1 MGNLRDFTRHTIPTE
16 SKSTLVS
23 GGPHSPGPPHRRD
36 SLASHCGQQMKGRK
50 DGSPKAVD
58 NSPPALGHPHPQP
71 SVFWISQ
78 ENLGSGT
85 ERPGTAFEASKL
97 LASMTMIS
105 TYLIHDEN

>member
-50 DGSPKAVD
+50 DGSPKAVE

-71 SVFWISQ
+71 FCLLDQ
-78 ENLGSGT
+78 PRESG
-85 ERPGTAFEASKL
+85 
-97 LASMTMIS
+97 IW
-105 TYLIHDEN
+105 H